1 MKKSDLKKI
10 EEGSYIYDG
19 IFGYEV
25 TKVYKSGVQYY
36 HKCETNYGKF
46 KFGKFYFV
54 SYEELLEDY
63 WELVE

>member
-19 IFGYEV
+19 IDGYEV
-25 TKVYKSGVQYY
+25 TKVYKSGVQYLY
-36 HKCETNYGKF
+36 EWENDWG
-46 KFGKFYFV
+46 KFGKCYFV

-63 WELVE
+63 WEVIE

>member
-19 IFGYEV
+19 IDGYEV

-36 HKCETNYGKF
+36 SEWENDWG

-54 SYEELLEDY
+54 SYAELLNGY
-63 WELVE
+63 WEVIE

>member
-25 TKVYKSGVQYY
+25 TKVYKSGVQYLYEWKNY
-36 HKCETNYGKF
+36 HGRFWEYN
-46 KFGKFYFV
+46 FV
-54 SYEELLEDY
+54 KYEELLKDY
-63 WELVE
+63 WELIE

>member
-25 TKVYKSGVQYY
+25 TKVYKSDRIR
-36 HKCETNYGKF
+36 E
-46 KFGKFYFV
+46 
-54 SYEELLEDY
+54 
-63 WELVE
+63 